1 MFCPNCG
8 TKLVEGN
15 GYCTACGTAVVPENQ
30 PDQIENQPDQISFP
44 DPTVLPT
51 PEQGRIDPNRLT
63 PEPQSMQSIDI
74 DSIVSNLNEPEPEDN
89 SSMQGFTDEDMAW
102 FTDHQPKPVQTPYS
116 RPAHP
121 QSQPTYSQPTYPQ
134 SQPTYPQP
142 MPQQQAPNMPPPA
155 NPQYFSQIP
164 VPVDL
169 TPRKSNVLMG
179 FIGALA
185 FSLIGCVIWV
195 IIGSLGFISY
205 LGALAMS
212 FLVITGY
219 KLLGKRFD
227 MAGLLTSLL
236 VVAVAVLASNVF
248 IHAMQLSE
256 GLDEMKKE
264 ILEEAASGNYGVSEE
279 DIDEILDMMGLNH
292 TGVIDVFLHF
302 FDYADTIDNINA
314 SASGYV
320 SDSIMSTFWRNLVL
334 GYVFSGIAFIVVA
347 IPQLKASR

>member
-15 GYCTACGTAVVPENQ
+15 GYCTACGTAVVPDNQ
-30 PDQIENQPDQISFP
+30 PEQVSFP

-51 PEQGRIDPNRLT
+51 PEQGRIDPSQLT

-74 DSIVSNLNEPEPEDN
+74 DSMISNLNEPEPEDN

-116 RPAHP
+116 QP
-121 QSQPTYSQPTYPQ
+121 QPTYTQT
-134 SQPTYPQP
+134 TYPQP
-142 MPQQQAPNMPPPA
+142 MPQQQTPNMPPPA

-227 MAGLLTSLL
+227 MAGLLTCLL
-236 VVAVAVLASNVF
+236 VVAAAVLASNVF

-256 GLDEMKKE
+256 GLDEMKEE
-264 ILEEAASGNYGVSEE
+264 ILAEAATGDYGVSEE
-279 DIDEILDMMGLNH
+279 DVEEILTLMGLNH

-302 FDYADTIDNINA
+302 FDYADTIDNLNA
-314 SASGYV
+314 YASGYV
-320 SDSIMSTFWRNLVL
+320 TDSIMGTFWRNLVL
-334 GYVFSGIAFIVVA
+334 GYVFAGIAFVVVA
-347 IPQLKASR
+347 VPQLKASR